1 MLSIIAGVMIGI
13 GCIIFLSIGGTAGA
27 LLFSMG
33 LLTILVLKMELF
45 TGKAGL
51 LATNEIKPG
60 KLLEIWVGNFLG
72 TFCLAL
78 GLIGTPKGI
87 ELANKASEIVAIR
100 LANGPFTNFIYGI
113 ICGML
118 MYMAVKTWQMT
129 SGNPFYAMLPVA
141 IFILSGFNHCVAD
154 MFYLHIGCMSVV
166 DYWVLIPTTIGNI
179 VGCNLI
185 PMALENS

>member
-1 MLSIIAGVMIGI
+1 MSKLHNKYGCMPPKVDVRDFRLAKSTSDESLPVAYIPQKGLPKVKNQGCVSSCVAHTTSSILEFHDIGI
-13 GCIIFLSIGGTAGA
+13 GNNTLS
-27 LLFSMG
+27 
-33 LLTILVLKMELF
+33 
-45 TGKAGL
+45 
-51 LATNEIKPG
+51 
-60 KLLEIWVGNFLG
+60 
-72 TFCLAL
+72 
-78 GLIGTPKGI
+78 
-87 ELANKASEIVAIR
+87 
-100 LANGPFTNFIYGI
+100 TNFIYGI

-185 PMALENS
+185 PMALEDS